1 MSAQQRD
8 GKEKTMLKRVIV
20 LAMASAVIGGVGA
33 STAYA
38 GSSGAFLCYSK
49 WEVNPGFYRW
59 PLADALH
66 SDGFWSPYVEQSVPT
81 ATKVAGGYLLC
92 NLQQPAVT
100 TTLKPETGT
109 VMDLAGYTESVDNQ
123 KLFPSRTLAPGWY
136 PEAQ

>member
-1 MSAQQRD
+1 
-8 GKEKTMLKRVIV
+8 MLRRVLV

-33 STAYA
+33 STALA

-59 PLADALH
+59 PLADTLY
-66 SDGFWSPYVEQSVPT
+66 SKGFWSPYVEQSVPT

-92 NLQQPAVT
+92 NLQPPAAT
-100 TTLKPETGT
+100 TTLKPVTGM
-109 VMDLAGYTESVDNQ
+109 VEDLAGYAENVDNV
-123 KLFPSRTLAPGWY
+123 KIFPSRTPTAGWY